1 MKDPKLL
8 TKSTLSNEV
17 VGQRHQYLPQLGAE
31 NSGYISDFY
40 RNKQMKS
47 EKQQYTSEGSN
58 KDSSKNNG

>member
-8 TKSTLSNEV
+8 TKSTLSNEI

-31 NSGYISDFY
+31 NNGYISDFY

-47 EKQQYTSEGSN
+47 EK
-58 KDSSKNNG
+58 